1 MIRSSA
7 LLTAGAATLVFAGAA
22 AAAPADTD
30 ASSGFSLHGLFFVD
44 AAWLDGETAQGRDGQ
59 ESDLRLG
66 ELRLQRK
73 AGDFHFTLDYD
84 FAGEGEWRDVGVS
97 LGLGDWSVGLGHFKE
112 PASLDKLTPQ
122 GGTVFVEPARFTKA
136 FGLGRRLGIHA
147 RYEGRNVVFM
157 TAATRGS
164 LADEPKRGFGSEQT
178 AISGRVAYTPVRE
191 YDRTF
196 HLGAYARW
204 LDYGDIG
211 VKTGAPTLSVL
222 GAKTVV
228 ADFTK
233 YGPAGR
239 ADSSTLYG
247 LEAAYASGP
256 VFASGEVAAMTFDRP
271 AGEET
276 ATAAYAQASIAVTG
290 ETRPYK
296 GGKGAFGAIKPA
308 RPLGQGGYGA
318 LEVAARIDH
327 VDLGGFVTGSSTTV
341 TGGLTWTPRQDLR
354 IMGNVAEERGDG
366 ALGDS
371 TSWTVRIQVSF

>member
-7 LLTAGAATLVFAGAA
+7 LLTAGAATLVFGGAA
-22 AAAPADTD
+22 AAAPAEAGP
-30 ASSGFSLHGLFFVD
+30 ASTFSLDGLIFVD
-44 AAWLDGETAQGRDGQ
+44 AAWLDGETAQGRDAQ

-66 ELRLQRK
+66 ELRLERK
-73 AGDFHFTLDYD
+73 AGDFNFSLGYD

-97 LGLGDWSVGLGHFKE
+97 LGLGDWSVSLGQFKE

-122 GGTVFVEPARFTKA
+122 GGTVFVETARFTKA
-136 FGLGRRLGIHA
+136 FGLGRRFGIHA
-147 RYEGRNVVFM
+147 RYEGRNVVFL

-164 LADEPKRGFGSEQT
+164 LEDEPKRGFGAEQT
-178 AISGRVAYTPVRE
+178 AISGRAAYTPVRG

-204 LDYGDIG
+204 LDYGETG
-211 VKTGAPTLSVL
+211 VKAGAPTLSVL
-222 GAKTVV
+222 GAKTIT

-239 ADSSTLYG
+239 ADSSTLFG

-256 VFASGEVAAMTFDRP
+256 VFAGGEVAAMTVDLP
-271 AGEET
+271 GGEEV
-276 ATAAYAQASIAVTG
+276 ATAAYIQSSIALTG

-296 GGKGAFGAIKPA
+296 GAKGAFGGIKPA

-318 LEVAARIDH
+318 LEIAARVDH
-327 VDLGGFVTGSSTTV
+327 VDLGGFVNGSSTTV
-341 TGGLTWTPRQDLR
+341 TGGLTWTPREDVR
-354 IMGNVAEERGDG
+354 IMANVAEERGAG

-371 TSWTVRIQVSF
+371 TSWAVRLQVSF